1 MYPIQD
7 TKQKDLGLHFEDG
20 YSGKIFIIGTD
31 KQVEDKVIKLLFI
44 KTRLLAASGPGKSS
58 HVLE

>member
-1 MYPIQD
+1 M
-7 TKQKDLGLHFEDG
+7 KQKDLGLHFEDW

-44 KTRLLAASGPGKSS
+44 KTRLLAASSPGKSS